1 MSGIK
6 KRRSRMA
13 SAFLLYMEAPARVIL
28 MRRNFATSC
37 EMTKSNPE
45 GARESPVSS

>member
-6 KRRSRMA
+6 NA
-13 SAFLLYMEAPARVIL
+13 EVAWLLLFLLYMEAPARVIL

-37 EMTKSNPE
+37 EMTKSNPTI
-45 GARESPVSS
+45 GGREP